1 MANIQAVL
9 FDNTRYSEKTSKH
22 WLEKHNF
29 HPIKPV
35 HITSNY
41 LRYRMKTPNYNL
53 HKYRIE
59 RIGHGISFI
68 IEITPKS

>member
-1 MANIQAVL
+1 MIQSIL
-9 FDNTRYSEKTSKH
+9 FNNNRYSEKTAKH
-22 WLEKHNF
+22 WLNQHNY
-29 HPIKPV
+29 HPIKSV

-41 LRYRMKTPNYNL
+41 LRYRMKDPDYKN

-68 IEITPKS
+68 IEI